1 MTDSSIYYS
10 IIIPHKNIPALL
22 QRCLESIPKRDDT
35 QILVIDDN
43 SSPEIVDFEN
53 FPAPTKNET
62 EVILSRESK
71 GAGYARNIG
80 LSKAKGKWLIF
91 ADADDFFSENLNDM
105 MDKYKDADADII
117 FFLSESVNTNT
128 LEEIESRGE
137 LYNVWLRKS
146 VKKNRII
153 DEVKYNINPPWSKFF
168 SKKLVD
174 DNEIQFD
181 EVFTANDVMF
191 STKCGHYARKVEID
205 LVSLYC
211 STVRKGSLDLTH
223 NLEHLKPRFSV
234 ALSKYKFLSEIGKTK
249 YRMNVW
255 YFLYVMKELDKN
267 WLKNYVVP
275 ALKTMKINH
284 FIGDFFSLL
293 KRKFYKLT

>member
-117 FFLSESVNTNT
+117 FFLSESVNTDT

-153 DEVKYNINPPWSKFF
+153 DEVKYNINPPWGKFF
-168 SKKLVD
+168 SKKLVA
-174 DNEIQFD
+174 F
-181 EVFTANDVMF
+181 FCF
-191 STKCGHYARKVEID
+191 
-205 LVSLYC
+205 
-211 STVRKGSLDLTH
+211 
-223 NLEHLKPRFSV
+223 
-234 ALSKYKFLSEIGKTK
+234 FLI
-249 YRMNVW
+249 R
-255 YFLYVMKELDKN
+255 DK
-267 WLKNYVVP
+267 
-275 ALKTMKINH
+275 A
-284 FIGDFFSLL
+284 
-293 KRKFYKLT
+293 